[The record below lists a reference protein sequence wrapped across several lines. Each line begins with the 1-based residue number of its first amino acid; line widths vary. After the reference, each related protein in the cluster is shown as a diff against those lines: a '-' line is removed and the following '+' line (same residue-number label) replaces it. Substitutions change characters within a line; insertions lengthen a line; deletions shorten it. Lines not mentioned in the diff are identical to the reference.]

1 MPLKL
6 HLIKYQH
13 RHENSMQ
20 QICRE
25 IVQRVGKWI
34 FRKMAKSTLAFST
47 RCRMDWLKSR
57 KKPCSFQLSHCNQRL
72 ATSDLQLATCN
83 LRTADWNLLPTWK
96 TMKGKEKR
104 GGRKQKDMEWTKK
117 QCVSQCRLSKKKTS
131 KNVNQKLLRS
141 NARARGWLLTHG
153 KSHPRGQRED
163 EFE

>member
-13 RHENSMQ
+13 RHENPLQ

-34 FRKMAKSTLAFST
+34 FRKMAKSTLAFYT
-47 RCRMDWLKSR
+47 RCRMDSLKSR

-83 LRTADWNLLPTWK
+83 LRTADWNLLPNWK

-104 GGRKQKDMEWTKK
+104 ETAGSRRTWNE
-117 QCVSQCRLSKKKTS
+117 
-131 KNVNQKLLRS
+131 RS
-141 NARARGWLLTHG
+141 NMHACVFLTCGKKALKSIFLCAPRA
-153 KSHPRGQRED
+153 KSRP
-163 EFE
+163 FEGGGGALFS

>member
-13 RHENSMQ
+13 RHENSLQ

-83 LRTADWNLLPTWK
+83 LRTADWNLLPSTPP
-96 TMKGKEKR
+96 R
-104 GGRKQKDMEWTKK
+104 AGRVRKALDCLQ
-117 QCVSQCRLSKKKTS
+117 L
-131 KNVNQKLLRS
+131 
-141 NARARGWLLTHG
+141 ARGERKKPTHRFSVLMFETFQLAINENL
-153 KSHPRGQRED
+153 KSAMTPKE
-163 EFE
+163 